1 MLYQHGISAGLI
13 LQIFNEDYDLIVI
26 KTLERVYKN
35 YYYIIRGEKM
45 KFEKVFNNKKYVRK
59 IESMGEGLVL
69 FEISVVDKRVGQNY
83 HLFFEDKRKPPLDIA
98 INPDDG
104 MIEYISYFAQDEMI
118 NNISD
123 IPEIINE
130 DMGISICNKDFN
142 EDNMNVTVDGRF
154 KFWKL
159 ENTILILK
167 NDIEELVLNAYRIN
181 DLNNLLFL
189 GDDFVGIEFKNL
201 NQEEILE
208 IHNSKC
214 LL

>member
-1 MLYQHGISAGLI
+1 
-13 LQIFNEDYDLIVI
+13 
-26 KTLERVYKN
+26 
-35 YYYIIRGEKM
+35 M

-69 FEISVVDKRVGQNY
+69 FEISVVDKKVGQNY
-83 HLFFEDKRKPPLDIA
+83 HLFYEDKCKPSLDIA

-104 MIEYISYFAQDEMI
+104 MIEYISYFVQDEMI

-123 IPEIINE
+123 IPVIINE
-130 DMGISICNKDFN
+130 DVGMRICNKDLN

-154 KFWKL
+154 KFWKF
-159 ENTILILK
+159 ENAILILK
-167 NDIEELVLNAYRIN
+167 DDVEELVLNVYKIN
-181 DLNNLLFL
+181 DLNDLLFL
-189 GDDFVGIEFKNL
+189 GEDFVGIEFKDL

-208 IHNSKC
+208 IYNSKC

>member
-1 MLYQHGISAGLI
+1 M
-13 LQIFNEDYDLIVI
+13 DYDLIVV
-26 KTLERVYKN
+26 KTLESVYKN

-130 DMGISICNKDFN
+130 DMG
-142 EDNMNVTVDGRF
+142 
-154 KFWKL
+154 
-159 ENTILILK
+159 
-167 NDIEELVLNAYRIN
+167 
-181 DLNNLLFL
+181 
-189 GDDFVGIEFKNL
+189 
-201 NQEEILE
+201 
-208 IHNSKC
+208 C
-214 LL
+214 LLYTSPSPRDA

>member
-1 MLYQHGISAGLI
+1 M
-13 LQIFNEDYDLIVI
+13 DYDLIVV

-130 DMGISICNKDFN
+130 YMGISICNKDFN

>member
-1 MLYQHGISAGLI
+1 
-13 LQIFNEDYDLIVI
+13 
-26 KTLERVYKN
+26 
-35 YYYIIRGEKM
+35 M

-181 DLNNLLFL
+181 DLNNLLLL

>member
-1 MLYQHGISAGLI
+1 M
-13 LQIFNEDYDLIVI
+13 DYDLIVV

-83 HLFFEDKRKPPLDIA
+83 HLFFEDKLKPPLDIA

>member
-1 MLYQHGISAGLI
+1 M
-13 LQIFNEDYDLIVI
+13 
-26 KTLERVYKN
+26 
-35 YYYIIRGEKM
+35 
-45 KFEKVFNNKKYVRK
+45 FEKQKVWGRGLFCLKYQLLIKEQDK
-59 IESMGEGLVL
+59 IT
-69 FEISVVDKRVGQNY
+69 II
-83 HLFFEDKRKPPLDIA
+83 FEDKRKPPLDIA

-167 NDIEELVLNAYRIN
+167 MILR
-181 DLNNLLFL
+181 NL
-189 GDDFVGIEFKNL
+189 
-201 NQEEILE
+201 
-208 IHNSKC
+208 C
-214 LL
+214 

>member
-1 MLYQHGISAGLI
+1 M
-13 LQIFNEDYDLIVI
+13 DYDLIVV
-26 KTLERVYKN
+26 KTLERGYKN